1 MRCMACGAVMHL
13 VQVHPA
19 DTTMGPGFEHNT
31 FECSGCH
38 DVERRLVFNSP
49 NAPRSKVPMAAK
61 RVHDAPP
68 TSAENSQADTDYA
81 LLKNAWDM
89 LRGWR
94 KL

>member
-1 MRCMACGAVMHL
+1 MACGAVMHL

-19 DTTMGPGFEHNT
+19 DSTLGPGFEHNT

-38 DVERRLVFNSP
+38 DIERRLVFN
-49 NAPRSKVPMAAK
+49 APGAA
-61 RVHDAPP
+61 RMPLHEAPP
-68 TSAENSQADTDYA
+68 TSGDGGHTDADYA

-94 KL
+94 KGN